1 MPLPEK
7 TSLVLGRGE
16 VYFDR
21 FKNGVPEGER
31 YLGNT
36 PSFQMTRTVEHLAR
50 KQSYR
55 GAVHEVPGAL
65 ISESISLS
73 ITTDN
78 IDWSNVSEWF
88 SSDAP
93 NESTVL
99 GDEFLPYTEQVRVKH
114 GRWYTL
120 GKQFSPVGP
129 GYVERVTG
137 IRNGATSALR
147 DGIDWTVDNRNG
159 RFFIIPGS
167 PRALQDSLINV
178 TYYKWTS
185 GQSIVT
191 STPKE
196 VLGAIRY
203 LSFNKYG
210 PKTDYYFPLVRIMP
224 QGAIELKGDEWQQ
237 MRFSANAMKLSAAEP
252 LVYAIRSGFAP
263 KPITADSTLITADTT
278 LYTADIG
285 AWQE

>member
-21 FKNGVPEGER
+21 YKNGVPEGER

-36 PSFQMTRTVEHLAR
+36 PSFQMTRTIERLTR

-55 GAVHEVPGAL
+55 GAVHEVPGAV

-93 NESTVL
+93 SETSIE
-99 GDEFLPYTEQVRVKH
+99 GDEFLPYNEQIRVKH

-137 IRNGATSALR
+137 VRNGAANPLR
-147 DGIDWTVDNRNG
+147 NGIDWDVDNTRG
-159 RFFIIPGS
+159 RFYIIPGS
-167 PRALQDSLINV
+167 PRALQDSLINI
-178 TYYKWTS
+178 TYYKRTS
-185 GQSIVT
+185 GQSLVA
-191 STPKE
+191 SAPKE

-203 LSFNKYG
+203 LSFNEHG
-210 PKTDYYFPLVRIMP
+210 PRTDYYLPLVRITP

-237 MRFSANAMKLSAAEP
+237 MRFTANAMKLSANEP
-252 LVYAIRSGFAP
+252 LVYAIRRGFAP
-263 KPITADSTLITADTT
+263 KPITADSTLITADST
-278 LYTADIG
+278 LYTADNG
-285 AWQE
+285 AW

>member
-21 FKNGVPEGER
+21 FKNGVGEGER

-36 PSFQMTRTVEHLAR
+36 PSFQMTRTIERLAR

-55 GAVHEVPGAL
+55 GAVHEVPGAV
-65 ISESISLS
+65 ISEAISLS

-93 NESTVL
+93 AETPIV
-99 GDEFLPYTEQVRVKH
+99 GDEFLPYTERIVVKK

-120 GKQFSPVGP
+120 GKQFSSVGA
-129 GYVERVTG
+129 GYVERFTLTRTTG
-137 IRNGATSALR
+137 WPLILGSDYIFDATRGRFQILPEATR
-147 DGIDWTVDNRNG
+147 IDDGWTVV
-159 RFFIIPGS
+159 
-167 PRALQDSLINV
+167 A
-178 TYYKWTS
+178 TYYKRTS
-185 GQSIVT
+185 GQLVVT
-191 STPKE
+191 SAPKE

-210 PKTDYYFPLVRIMP
+210 PKTDYYFPLVRIAP
-224 QGAIELKGDEWQQ
+224 QGAIETKGDEWQQ

-252 LVYAIRSGFAP
+252 LAYAVRRGTPPI
-263 KPITADSTLITADTT
+263 PITADNALITADTT
-278 LYTADIG
+278 IYTADIG
-285 AWQE
+285 SWQE